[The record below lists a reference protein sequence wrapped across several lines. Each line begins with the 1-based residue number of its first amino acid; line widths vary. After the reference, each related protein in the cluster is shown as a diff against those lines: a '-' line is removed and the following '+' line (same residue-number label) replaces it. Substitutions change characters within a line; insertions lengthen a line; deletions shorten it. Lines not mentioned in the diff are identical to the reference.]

1 MIMTNLEIIEELKNT
16 LRLVN
21 PKINVDGI
29 TEKTLLKEDLGLDS
43 LYMILMA
50 LAIEKKYNIK
60 FNPET
65 TPKSIEDICR
75 FIIEKVDQK

>member
-1 MIMTNLEIIEELKNT
+1 MTNLEIIEDLKET
-16 LRLVN
+16 LHVVN
-21 PKINVDGI
+21 PKINLDGI

-50 LAIEKKYNIK
+50 LAIEKKFNIK

-65 TPKSIEDICR
+65 TPKSVEDICR
-75 FIIEKVDQK
+75 FIAEKVEQK